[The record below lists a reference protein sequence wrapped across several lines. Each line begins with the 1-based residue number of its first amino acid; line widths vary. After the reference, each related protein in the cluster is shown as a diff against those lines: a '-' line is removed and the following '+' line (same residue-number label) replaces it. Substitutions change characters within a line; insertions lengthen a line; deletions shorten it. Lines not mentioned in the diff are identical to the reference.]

1 MSSPRFSLLASINK
15 RIAQWGNVFVASRSS
30 TQDFPN
36 GGYNV
41 TKLWATGYALP
52 STVAPGSGGAT
63 DLVQSADDDVLVAQ
77 LGSLGRFATQLLYVV
92 DKRVAYEPG
101 AAGVR
106 TVRVTLRDDVTATQ
120 PVEGDCGAFACQCGL
135 SMLGRTIVLQL
146 PGGSGQLV
154 AVSFW
159 DGE

>member
-1 MSSPRFSLLASINK
+1 MNQEHCACR
-15 RIAQWGNVFVASRSS
+15 
-30 TQDFPN
+30 
-36 GGYNV
+36 
-41 TKLWATGYALP
+41 
-52 STVAPGSGGAT
+52 
-63 DLVQSADDDVLVAQ
+63 
-77 LGSLGRFATQLLYVV
+77 
-92 DKRVAYEPG
+92 
-101 AAGVR
+101 AGVR